1 MLPSWEGF
9 CMTVSS
15 AIPLDAAEP
24 AAQTPKK
31 RKSSLKSIL
40 REFEAM
46 SKTIVEQ
53 EGLLSPS
60 QAGLILEVSARR
72 VSELLELGKLT
83 RFDFLGRTYVS
94 SLEVRARREMDLKA
108 GRPARDTMAK
118 LKMTLKAVSQ
128 FDVPQ
133 LAVIATNKP
142 PKTKK

>member
-1 MLPSWEGF
+1 
-9 CMTVSS
+9 MTAIS
-15 AIPLDAAEP
+15 AIPLDGSEP
-24 AAQTPKK
+24 TAQPTKQ

-40 REFEAM
+40 GEFDAM
-46 SKTIVEQ
+46 SKAMVEQ

-72 VSELLELGKLT
+72 VSELVELGKLT

-108 GRPARDTMAK
+108 GRPARGTMAK